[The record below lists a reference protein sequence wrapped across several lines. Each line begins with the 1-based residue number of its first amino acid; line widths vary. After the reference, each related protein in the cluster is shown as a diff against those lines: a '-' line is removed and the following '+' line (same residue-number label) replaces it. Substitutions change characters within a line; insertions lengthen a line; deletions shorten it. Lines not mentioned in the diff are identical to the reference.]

1 MRIVD
6 DLEIGYTQVDQ
17 LKAAPKL
24 GVFDRLERRKLL
36 VMLIVLALG
45 LCARVYRLDA
55 AGFAEDEANKVFAN
69 RAYEQGDFTVNS
81 EHPMV
86 MKMLCYAST
95 HAASLW
101 NRAAGKSLGLPV
113 SEEAALRIPNAV
125 FGALTVI
132 PLFLLTTGL
141 LGFRAGLIT
150 SILWA
155 FGLDAIWFNRTVK
168 EDTLLVFFMLWGFY
182 LYYQAKQQPASDEKT
197 QERLYSLAGAAFGLM
212 MASKYFPHYWA
223 LNALFYSLVGYDRR
237 NNRPLTRIMWGKYFA
252 SMVLAFVA
260 FNPAAFF
267 PQTWRYLSKY
277 VNEEFLTHHGYLVMD
292 KLFINDFLQTPGG
305 NPWYFYFLFLGV
317 KVPLPV
323 LIAFVVGVAH
333 IFSNRGQYPS
343 SRGFLFLRMMLVFW
357 LIPEAVVGTK
367 FLRYTLSLMPIVYMT
382 ASVGILVMWRSLVSL
397 IKSAGATFQISR
409 VSAAVVVTLAFVLA
423 PVALTIK
430 SVVDSHPSLYLNM
443 FGGHRV
449 GYFFPHDE
457 FYDLGARES
466 IRFVAETAPPG
477 AKMASEIP
485 GVVKYY
491 LDRFNRSDIRS
502 EIISHPGFTL
512 TGDRPDFVLLQRGR
526 VYVENIENFKFIE
539 KNFPIVQASV
549 YEGAAATRVYAT
561 SSR

>member
-17 LKAAPKL
+17 PKAEPKL

-36 VMLIVLALG
+36 VILIVVVLG

-55 AGFAEDEANKVFAN
+55 AGFAEDEANKIFAG
-69 RAYEQGDFTVNS
+69 RAYEQGDFTVNA

-86 MKMLCYAST
+86 MKMLCYVST
-95 HAASLW
+95 HTAAAW
-101 NRAAGKSLGLPV
+101 NRTAGQSVGLQV
-113 SEEAALRIPNAV
+113 SEEAALRMPNAV

-132 PLFLLTTGL
+132 PLFLLTIGL
-141 LGFRAGLIT
+141 LGFRIGLIT

-155 FGLDAIWFNRTVK
+155 LGLDAIWFSRTVK

-182 LYYQAKQQPASDEKT
+182 LYYQAKQQPAGDEKS

-223 LNALFYSLVGYDRR
+223 LNALFYSLVGYDSR
-237 NNRPLTRIMWGKYFA
+237 NNRPLTRVMWGKYFA
-252 SMVLAFVA
+252 SMLLAFVV
-260 FNPAAFF
+260 FNPAAYF
-267 PQTWRYLSKY
+267 PQTWRYLWKY
-277 VNEEFLTHHGYLVMD
+277 VNEELVTHHGYLVMD
-292 KLFINDFLQTPGG
+292 KLFINDFMQTPGG

-333 IFSNRGQYPS
+333 IFSTRGQYPS
-343 SRGFLFLRMMLVFW
+343 SRGFIFLRMMLVFW

-382 ASVGILVMWRSLVSL
+382 AAVGIMVMWRSLVSV
-397 IKSAGATFQISR
+397 IKRAGGTLQISR
-409 VSAAVVVTLAFVLA
+409 VSGAVVVSLAFVLA
-423 PVALTIK
+423 PAALTVK
-430 SVVDSHPSLYLNM
+430 SLVDSHPSLYLNT
-443 FGGHRV
+443 FGGNRV

-477 AKMASEIP
+477 ARMASEIP

-502 EIISHPGFTL
+502 EIMSQPSFSL
-512 TGDRPDFVLLQRGR
+512 TRDPPDFVLLQRGR
-526 VYVENIENFKFIE
+526 VYVENIENFNFIE

-549 YEGAAATRVYAT
+549 YEGAAASRVYAT
-561 SSR
+561 SNK